1 MIDAAE
7 SNGFV
12 GHGYIR
18 GMSVVGPLLSS
29 LTGEKL
35 IIEPLAPITV
45 FARFLYCRYRVRNV
59 FLKIVGTSATLKFW
73 QDSWQTPFG
82 EARLMLA
89 LSAL

>member
-18 GMSVVGPLLSS
+18 GMPVVGPLLSS

-35 IIEPLAPITV
+35 IIEPLGPITV

-59 FLKIVGTSATLKFW
+59 FLKIVGTYLHHAKSVAVF
-73 QDSWQTPFG
+73 
-82 EARLMLA
+82 LA
-89 LSAL
+89 GALW